1 MNKVISN
8 LKYIKIRD
16 VLSVFLFVI
25 ALPIACIIKVT
36 NHIRHKELWLI
47 CEAENTARDNGYHL
61 YKYIKEKHPENKCY
75 YAINKKS
82 SDYKKIKKYG
92 NIIQF
97 YSLKHWIVYLAA
109 DKNISTQKAGN
120 PNAPLFYI
128 LQVYGI
134 LKNKRVFL
142 QHGVIKDD
150 LPYVHYENAKFRLF
164 ICGAKD
170 EYEYIKKEFGY
181 PEEYVKYTGLAR
193 FDNLYENNINK
204 KQILIMPTWRSWLG
218 RDTNAICKQEDFKN
232 TSYFKNWE
240 GLLNNSEFINY
251 IENNNIIIYFY
262 PHIHMQKYLKYFKVS
277 SNNIKVVDNSD
288 IDIQELLKESALLI
302 TDYSSVFMDFA
313 YMKKPILYYQ
323 FDKKEFREKHL
334 PKGYF
339 SYEKNGFGD
348 IILDERKVVEKVKEY
363 INNDYKIEIKYLE
376 RMNNFFELHDKKN
389 CERIY
394 QEIKKI

>member
-193 FDNLYENNINK
+193 FDNLYENN
-204 KQILIMPTWRSWLG
+204 MG
-218 RDTNAICKQEDFKN
+218 
-232 TSYFKNWE
+232 
-240 GLLNNSEFINY
+240 Y
-251 IENNNIIIYFY
+251 IE
-262 PHIHMQKYLKYFKVS
+262 
-277 SNNIKVVDNSD
+277 
-288 IDIQELLKESALLI
+288 
-302 TDYSSVFMDFA
+302 
-313 YMKKPILYYQ
+313 
-323 FDKKEFREKHL
+323 
-334 PKGYF
+334 
-339 SYEKNGFGD
+339 
-348 IILDERKVVEKVKEY
+348 
-363 INNDYKIEIKYLE
+363 
-376 RMNNFFELHDKKN
+376 
-389 CERIY
+389 
-394 QEIKKI
+394 